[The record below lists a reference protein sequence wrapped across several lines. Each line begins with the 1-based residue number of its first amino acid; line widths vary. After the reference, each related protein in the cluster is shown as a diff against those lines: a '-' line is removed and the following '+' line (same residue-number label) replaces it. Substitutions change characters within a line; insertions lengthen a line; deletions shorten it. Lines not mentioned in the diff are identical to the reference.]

1 MATRTKRKTA
11 DVAAALKAA
20 ANINP
25 KDVNDKINELQ
36 TEMAG
41 TLAGVGLALTKRL
54 EDLEQIDLAIDARK
68 DELKNIHEIEI
79 EADTLESLKQEHEA
93 SVKQWDL
100 EETERQAG
108 WDREA
113 MERQAA
119 WEREEAEHQ
128 YAIKI
133 RDKQDTDAF
142 NASVAQRKFAEKQR
156 QDEVAANLQLRIA
169 EVEDREKKMEELEA
183 IAASVDGRIATA
195 VEEAVTEAKAAQEK
209 ANQFQTTIL
218 KKDYEGK
225 LALANQTVTAQ
236 EAQIARMQ
244 STIDQ
249 LNEDIATIRA
259 ENKEIAVGALEAAS
273 GKKALEAVQQTTET
287 MSQPTSGK
295 GR

>member
-273 GKKALEAVQQTTET
+273 GKNALEAVQQTTET

>member
-54 EDLEQIDLAIDARK
+54 EELEQIDVAIDARK
-68 DELKNIHEIEI
+68 DDLKIIHEIEV
-79 EADTLESLKQEHEA
+79 EADTLESLKKEHEE

-113 MERQAA
+113 AARQAE
-119 WEREEAEHQ
+119 WEREESEHQ

-142 NASVAQRKFAEKQR
+142 NAAVSQRKFAEKQR
-156 QDEVAANLQLRIA
+156 QDEVAAQLNQQIA
-169 EVEDREKKMEELEA
+169 AVTEREKKMDELEA
-183 IAASVDGRIATA
+183 CAASVDAKIET
-195 VEEAVTEAKAAQEK
+195 AVTEAVAAAEAAKDK
-209 ANQFQTTIL
+209 ANNFQTTIL

-225 LALANQTVTAQ
+225 LALAEQTVTSQ
-236 EAQIARMQ
+236 QAQIARMQ
-244 STIDQ
+244 ETIDQ
-249 LNEDIATIRA
+249 LNVDIATIRA